1 MGAGEVWSNW
11 DMKSKGE
18 NGSGNLRG
26 QGALWSGREEQ
37 RECLKK
43 TMERCGDSRR
53 RESDKCNSRDGVVIE
68 KQVPALGGN

>member
-1 MGAGEVWSNW
+1 MGAGEVWSNG
-11 DMKSKGE
+11 DMKSKGK

-43 TMERCGDSRR
+43 
-53 RESDKCNSRDGVVIE
+53 NDGKMWRQQKEGVR
-68 KQVPALGGN
+68 